1 LVSRQLVAPGTAYS
15 AGGCRLVK
23 SSRNTKREKAPWRWQ
38 PTSLKQTLEN
48 IGFWPFSAISGRNSF
63 FGQATD
69 KRSKA
74 TICLA
79 ARRYAATAPV
89 QSLAAY
95 QERSRF
101 CALRV
106 PDGLMAPYT
115 LKD

>member
-1 LVSRQLVAPGTAYS
+1 M
-15 AGGCRLVK
+15 K

-38 PTSLKQTLEN
+38 PTSLKQTLAKV
-48 IGFWPFSAISGRNSF
+48 GFWPFSAILGRNSF

-69 KRSKA
+69 KRSKPA
-74 TICLA
+74 ICLA
-79 ARRYAATAPV
+79 ARRYAATDPC

-106 PDGLMAPYT
+106 PDGLIAPYT
-115 LKD
+115 MKD